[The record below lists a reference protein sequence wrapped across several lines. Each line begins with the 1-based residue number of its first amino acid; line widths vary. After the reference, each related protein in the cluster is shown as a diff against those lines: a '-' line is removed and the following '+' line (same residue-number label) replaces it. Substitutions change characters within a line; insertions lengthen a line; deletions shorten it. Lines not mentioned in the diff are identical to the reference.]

1 MIPNN
6 WFQDMFD
13 EAHKIHQK
21 TWNYKTH
28 EELPESVVSY
38 VLTVSG
44 AECITDVPLDDINAL
59 LNDLDVINSL
69 NTH

>member
-1 MIPNN
+1 MTNN
-6 WFQDMFD
+6 WFQQMFD
-13 EAHKIHQK
+13 EAHRIHQK

-44 AECITDVPLDDINAL
+44 AECITNVSLDDVNAL

>member
-1 MIPNN
+1 MTNN
-6 WFQDMFD
+6 WFQQMFD
-13 EAHKIHQK
+13 DAHRIHQK

-38 VLTVSG
+38 VITVSG
-44 AECITDVPLDDINAL
+44 AESITDVSLDDINSF
-59 LNDLDVINSL
+59 LNDLDVVNSL

>member
-1 MIPNN
+1 MTNN
-6 WFQDMFD
+6 WFQQMFD
-13 EAHKIHQK
+13 EAHRIHQK

-44 AECITDVPLDDINAL
+44 AECITDVSLDDVNAL

>member
-21 TWNYKTH
+21 TWNYKPH

-44 AECITDVPLDDINAL
+44 AECITDVPVDDINAL
-59 LNDLDVINSL
+59 LHDLDVINSL

>member
-1 MIPNN
+1 MTNN
-6 WFQDMFD
+6 WFQQMFD
-13 EAHKIHQK
+13 EAHRIHQK

>member
-1 MIPNN
+1 MMPNN
-6 WFQDMFD
+6 WFQQMFD
-13 EAHKIHQK
+13 EAHKIHQN

>member
-1 MIPNN
+1 MIPNK

>member
-1 MIPNN
+1 MMPNN
-6 WFQDMFD
+6 WFQQMFD